1 MYESFYGFDEK
12 PFSLLP
18 DPGFL
23 FMSKKHR
30 QALAMLEYGLMNQA
44 GFTVITGEIGAGKT
58 TLVRQLLGQIAKNL
72 EVTVGL
78 VSNTHRSFGEL
89 MQWVLYAFKLEYRDK
104 EKVELYQTFAEF
116 LTREYESGKCTVLII
131 DEAQNLSLEA
141 LEELRMLANINA
153 DKDQVLQL
161 VLVGQPGLRDMLRT
175 PELEQFAQRIAIDF
189 HLQTLDLQETCEYIK
204 HRISVVGGDSNL
216 FEAAACVAVYYY
228 TKGTPRL
235 INVLCDTA
243 LVCGFAEQRKTID
256 ADLIHDVVR
265 DKTVGG
271 IVPAWEES
279 DKAEDV
285 VTDIHAAKKKK
296 GQVNLT
302 DKNS

>member
-58 TLVRQLLGQIAKNL
+58 TLVRQLLGQIAKNM

-89 MQWVLYAFKLEYRDK
+89 MQWVLYAFKLEYRGK

-116 LTREYESGKCTVLII
+116 LSREYESGKRTVLII

-189 HLQTLDLQETCEYIK
+189 HLQTLELQEACEYIR
-204 HRISVVGGDSNL
+204 HRISVVGGDREL

-243 LVCGFAEQRKTID
+243 LVCGFAEQRKVID

-271 IVPAWEES
+271 IVPAWESS
-279 DKAEDV
+279 DQSDDV
-285 VTDIHAAKKKK
+285 VTDIHAAKK
-296 GQVNLT
+296 N
-302 DKNS
+302 KNK